1 MRLTRTILGIAASCL
16 LAFSPGLLAADQAK
30 ESTKAPLAHPA
41 TASVCTE
48 CHEAESK
55 THVFH
60 GECTTCHVSAGTHA
74 SAESPRKVSPGLP
87 KAAQCLNCHNK
98 DSARM
103 NFKFSDH
110 HRAGVACADCHG
122 IHAPK
127 AVGTN
132 LALLKA
138 DKSSKLCATCHKDV
152 LAKFNM
158 PSHHPV
164 QEGGVS
170 CVGCHDPHSSKK
182 VSLVSSTDQC
192 LTCHQRLRGP
202 FTFEH
207 VPAAEDCANCH
218 DPHGAPN
225 RRLLVAAQPMLC
237 LQCHALPNNRHGQS
251 GSNATTAGALAQPIS
266 GALLR
271 SCTNCHSSVHGSTQD
286 EHLRY

>member
-1 MRLTRTILGIAASCL
+1 MRHKSTILGIAASCL
-16 LAFSPGLLAADQAK
+16 LALSTPLLAAGQATQ
-30 ESTKAPLAHPA
+30 EALPAAHKPV
-41 TASVCTE
+41 TAAACTD

-60 GECTTCHVSAGTHA
+60 GECTTCHVNAKSHA
-74 SAESPRKVSPGLP
+74 SAESPRKVSPGQP
-87 KAAQCLNCHNK
+87 KAEQCLTCHNK
-98 DSARM
+98 DSARL

-110 HRAGVACADCHG
+110 HRAGVACASCHG
-122 IHAPK
+122 VHAPK
-127 AVGTN
+127 PVATS

-138 DKSSKLCATCHKDV
+138 DTPSKLCATCHKDV

-170 CVGCHDPHSSKK
+170 CVGCHDPHSSKQ
-182 VSLVSSTDQC
+182 VSLVSNTEQC
-192 LTCHQRLRGP
+192 LTCHQRIRGP
-202 FTFEH
+202 FAFEH

-218 DPHGAPN
+218 DPHGTPN

-237 LQCHALPNNRHGQS
+237 LQCHALPNNRHGQT
-251 GSNATTAGALAQPIS
+251 GSNATTPTALGQTIS
-266 GALLR
+266 GAVLR
-271 SCTNCHSSVHGSTQD
+271 NCSACHSQVHGSMQD